1 MRIRTDGKFAY
12 REELVDDVA
21 DRLDENTRVG
31 AVEASCEFTQAMLP
45 ALERAVEHEDMSPE
59 LAEILST
66 RVVDVEYQVST
77 GVDVR

>member
-21 DRLDENTRVG
+21 DLLGENTRVG

-45 ALERAVEHEDMSPE
+45 ALAKADSYQTSERRRRS
-59 LAEILST
+59 S
-66 RVVDVEYQVST
+66 
-77 GVDVR
+77 VR